1 MIPKQARY
9 RAALRP
15 DMWRSS
21 DLIELYRLCICSFLC
36 PMIFMAVIVSTQTCL
51 NLLTVKCRRSY
62 NPWSTIPALRQAPQ
76 RPSEG
81 APTVSRYTGTLVE
94 CLSVVLYAPQR
105 MCRTPSPCLA
115 LSLMVSL
122 HRMSLITSSSL
133 SRLATRKNRP

>member
-1 MIPKQARY
+1 V
-9 RAALRP
+9 
-15 DMWRSS
+15 
-21 DLIELYRLCICSFLC
+21 IELYRLCICSFLC

-62 NPWSTIPALRQAPQ
+62 NRWSTIPALRQAPQ

-122 HRMSLITSSSL
+122 HRMSLIT
-133 SRLATRKNRP
+133 RLLPIPISHEEEPTMKNTLRRIQKGTKQASG